1 MRRECVDHI
10 IVLGEAHLRQV
21 LNLTLA
27 ITTNLELTCR
37 WTRMRHCRVRFRSA
51 AALLPALFLADY
63 TINTAGSVGE
73 AIELKSFFEWLF
85 SSVPV
90 SVPAA

>member
-1 MRRECVDHI
+1 V
-10 IVLGEAHLRQV
+10 Q
-21 LNLTLA
+21 
-27 ITTNLELTCR
+27 
-37 WTRMRHCRVRFRSA
+37 FRSA

-90 SVPAA
+90 NVPTA